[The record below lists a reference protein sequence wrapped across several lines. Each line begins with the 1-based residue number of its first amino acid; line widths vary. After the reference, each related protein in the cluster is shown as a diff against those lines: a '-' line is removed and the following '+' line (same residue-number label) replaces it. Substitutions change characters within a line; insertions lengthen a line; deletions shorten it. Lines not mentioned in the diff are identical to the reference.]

1 MMNYYRNDHKYQN
14 KQFIIDTL
22 IKLADSCPVKKTYPN
37 YINTGGS
44 NYDISQQELNI
55 WINYIYSVFNIISG
69 YIDPTELSL
78 IETQIQNITSQNE
91 LTFAMR
97 ALNIEHELL
106 NLGQRILRYY

>member
-1 MMNYYRNDHKYQN
+1 MMNYYMNNQNYQN
-14 KQFIIDTL
+14 KQFVIDTL

-37 YINTGGS
+37 YINMGGS

-55 WINYIYSVFNIISG
+55 WINYIYNIFNIISN

-78 IETQIQNITSQNE
+78 IETRIQNIASQNE

-97 ALNIEHELL
+97 ALNIERELL
-106 NLGQRILRYY
+106 NLCQRILRYY